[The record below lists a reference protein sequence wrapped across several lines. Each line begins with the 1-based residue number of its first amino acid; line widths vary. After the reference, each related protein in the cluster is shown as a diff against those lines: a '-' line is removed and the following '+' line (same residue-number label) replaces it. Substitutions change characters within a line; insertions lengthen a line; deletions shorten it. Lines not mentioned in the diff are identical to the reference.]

1 MRLANERKEVK
12 AMLAPNLP
20 NAWLAV
26 PALIVIG
33 LLLIV
38 SILFGAMMDSLIA
51 PTAREEIR
59 DSFRRKKETGY
70 DTLTE

>member
-1 MRLANERKEVK
+1 
-12 AMLAPNLP
+12 MLAPNLP

-38 SILFGAMMDSLIA
+38 SILFGAMMDSMIV

>member
-1 MRLANERKEVK
+1 MCLANDRKEVK
-12 AMLAPNLP
+12 SMIAPNLP

-33 LLLIV
+33 LLLII
-38 SILFGAMMDSLIA
+38 SILFGAVMDSLIA

-59 DSFRRKKETGY
+59 DSFQK
-70 DTLTE
+70 DL